1 MRRQV
6 QDLES
11 DNQIESG
18 PHREKLQKLG
28 DQLVNSTEDVI
39 RSSKNFI
46 SEFNQAFEFVYISS
60 VIFEDADYR
69 RVGLKE
75 VEEIRDIFLMFD
87 LKIKEIKKSPSVGSL
102 IQWV

>member
-1 MRRQV
+1 M
-6 QDLES
+6 
-11 DNQIESG
+11 
-18 PHREKLQKLG
+18 
-28 DQLVNSTEDVI
+28 
-39 RSSKNFI
+39 
-46 SEFNQAFEFVYISS
+46 YISS

>member
-1 MRRQV
+1 MRHQV

-18 PHREKLQKLG
+18 PQRDKLQKLG
-28 DQLVNSTEDVI
+28 DQLVNSTEDII
-39 RSSKNFI
+39 RSSRNFI
-46 SEFNQAFEFVYISS
+46 SEFNQAFEFVFISN
-60 VIFEDADYR
+60 VTFEDADYR

-75 VEEIRDIFLMFD
+75 IEEIRVIFLMFD
-87 LKIKEIKKSPSVGSL
+87 LKIKEMKKSTSAGSL